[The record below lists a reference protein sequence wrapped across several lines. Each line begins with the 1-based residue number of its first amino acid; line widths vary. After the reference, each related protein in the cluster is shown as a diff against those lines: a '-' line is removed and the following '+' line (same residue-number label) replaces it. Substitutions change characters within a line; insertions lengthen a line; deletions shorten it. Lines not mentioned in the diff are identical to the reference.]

1 VDGGLV
7 VTHDIDTL
15 PPEAHGPEQVT
26 SRPVLPR
33 KDVVVA
39 PTKEMT
45 PGSKE
50 RVNW

>member
-1 VDGGLV
+1 MDDGLV
-7 VTHDIDTL
+7 VTHAIDTL
-15 PPEAHGPEQVT
+15 PPETVESGQAT

-39 PTKEMT
+39 PTKEMM

-50 RVNW
+50 RVSW

>member
-15 PPEAHGPEQVT
+15 PLETHGPKQVT

-33 KDVVVA
+33 KDVLVA

-45 PGSKE
+45 PGSNE